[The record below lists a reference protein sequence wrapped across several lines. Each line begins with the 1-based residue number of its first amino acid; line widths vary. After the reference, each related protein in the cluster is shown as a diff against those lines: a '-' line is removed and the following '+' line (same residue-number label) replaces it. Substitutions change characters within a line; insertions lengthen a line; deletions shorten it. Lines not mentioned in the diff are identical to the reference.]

1 MPSLPLATPAL
12 VQSCTRAMER
22 STSQHR
28 HVLLLHRRRKLNQI
42 RINCCPRQEK
52 YHTRNLSQTKYNK
65 QSPDAVLR
73 QPPAS
78 CCCFY
83 MIHSIVLRFVI
94 FLGNENNLDTDIQGS
109 QCHLQTN
116 TTRWQGVL
124 LTQLNMLNYAHGL
137 PEHMLELLRLSGA
150 LNPFFKP
157 GSLQAVF
164 KPPLPAVLSI
174 TRGSSCHPA
183 TIIFFH
189 FQPTILM
196 VPKLFCIYAKTPCAK
211 SVAPEL

>member
-1 MPSLPLATPAL
+1 
-12 VQSCTRAMER
+12 
-22 STSQHR
+22 
-28 HVLLLHRRRKLNQI
+28 
-42 RINCCPRQEK
+42 
-52 YHTRNLSQTKYNK
+52 
-65 QSPDAVLR
+65 
-73 QPPAS
+73 
-78 CCCFY
+78 
-83 MIHSIVLRFVI
+83 MIHSIDLWFVI
-94 FLGNENNLDTDIQGS
+94 FLGNENNLGTDIQGS

-137 PEHMLELLRLSGA
+137 PEYMLVLLRLSEA
-150 LNPFFKP
+150 LSPFFKP

-189 FQPTILM
+189 FQPTVLM
-196 VPKLFCIYAKTPCAK
+196 VPKLFCIYAKTPCVK